1 MRAWCTIPRAGT
13 TVAGNRME
21 GFFSQ
26 KILTKTIFIFTF
38 LEQEISVDLNN
49 VVFHWELEA

>member
-1 MRAWCTIPRAGT
+1 
-13 TVAGNRME
+13 ME